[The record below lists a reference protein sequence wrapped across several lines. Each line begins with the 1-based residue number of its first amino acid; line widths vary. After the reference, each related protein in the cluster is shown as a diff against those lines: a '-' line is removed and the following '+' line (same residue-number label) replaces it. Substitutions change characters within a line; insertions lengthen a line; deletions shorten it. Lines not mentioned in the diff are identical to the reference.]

1 MIKLLFLSVL
11 VTASI
16 LLAKVDAW
24 SHVPFLEDSDF
35 SESEP
40 FILDP
45 PLKKSR
51 AIYAWLDSGTDIDVY
66 TFEVEE
72 QSLLRAF
79 SLVPVCPTYKDFLPS
94 FAVVGPGLGLPEEQ
108 LPFKVPEGY
117 GAVIVTNTPPGT
129 SRNTFF
135 EPFTSKNY
143 YRGPSYNQTVST
155 PGTWYVYFWDPAGK
169 GGDYVAVFGFTE
181 LFSFRDIIRA
191 FSNTP
196 KIWFDRELHTD
207 CP

>member
-1 MIKLLFLSVL
+1 MIKRAFLSVVL
-11 VTASI
+11 TLGIVWVAG
-16 LLAKVDAW
+16 DAG
-24 SHVPFLEDSDF
+24 SHVPFLEGSDF

-40 FILDP
+40 FVIEH

-51 AIYAWLDSGTDIDVY
+51 AIYAWLHSGTDIDVY
-66 TFEVEE
+66 TFELEE
-72 QSLLRAF
+72 QSQLRAF
-79 SLVPVCPTYKDFLPS
+79 SLVPICPLYKDFLPC
-94 FAVVGPGLGLPEEQ
+94 FAIVGPGLTLPEEQ
-108 LPFKVPEGY
+108 LPFTVPAGY
-117 GAVIVTNTPPGT
+117 GAVVVKNTPRGT

-143 YRGPSYNQTVST
+143 YRGPSYNQTIST
-155 PGTWYVYFWDPAGK
+155 PGTWYVYYWDPAGK

-181 LFSFRDIIRA
+181 QFSLRDIMRA
-191 FSNTP
+191 LSNTP

>member
-1 MIKLLFLSVL
+1 MIKWVLLSVVL
-11 VTASI
+11 TVTI
-16 LLAKVDAW
+16 LLAGGDALP
-24 SHVPFLEDSDF
+24 HVPFLEDSDF
-35 SESEP
+35 SESKP
-40 FILDP
+40 FVLEH

-51 AIYAWLDSGTDIDVY
+51 AVYAWLDSGTDIDVY
-66 TFEVEE
+66 TFELQE
-72 QSLLRAF
+72 QSHLRAF
-79 SLVPVCPTYKDFLPS
+79 SLVPVCPAYKDFLPS
-94 FAVVGPGLGLPEEQ
+94 FAVVGPGLALPEEE

-117 GAVIVTNTPPGT
+117 GAVIVTNTSQGI

-135 EPFTSKNY
+135 EPFTRKNY
-143 YRGPSYNQTVST
+143 YRGPSYDQTIST

-181 LFSFRDIIRA
+181 QFSFRDIMRA

-207 CP
+207 CK